1 MKTVEGTKTAADV
14 FVQLYRGFVSRLGRI
29 HFWNPTVRSGVR
41 QDRSFGYEDGEAN
54 VKAGVLR
61 WSLPLLAL
69 FGIGVLARAE
79 NNNCGEPPDPS
90 HYVAQSGDTE
100 DAQHLAV
107 ERNFTGKGHVEFNMC
122 SGELRI
128 ERGHGDR
135 LKLRIETGS
144 APSLKMR
151 AYVKTLDVTA
161 ERVTIS
167 LQFPHRTHAVVVLE
181 LPSSTSLN
189 SQINLGAGKL
199 LFDADAVKGDRE
211 INLGAGDTHLGMVG
225 DRDYASFEAN
235 VGMGSFHDHRPGGAS
250 SHFIISRT
258 YQGKGEGTL
267 QVNVGAGSIDIDP
280 NKGETI

>member
-1 MKTVEGTKTAADV
+1 M
-14 FVQLYRGFVSRLGRI
+14 
-29 HFWNPTVRSGVR
+29 
-41 QDRSFGYEDGEAN
+41 
-54 VKAGVLR
+54 KAGVLR
-61 WSLPLLAL
+61 WILPLLAL
-69 FGIGVLARAE
+69 CGMGLVAQAE

-107 ERNFTGKGHVEFNMC
+107 ERDFTGQGRLEFNMC

-128 ERGHGDR
+128 ERGHGDK
-135 LKLRIETGS
+135 LTLRIETGS
-144 APSLKMR
+144 APALKMR
-151 AYVKTLDVTA
+151 AYVKTLDVA
-161 ERVTIS
+161 ADHVTIS
-167 LQFPHRTHAVVVLE
+167 LEFPHKSHAVVVLE

-199 LFDADAVKGDRE
+199 VFDADGVKGDRE
-211 INLGAGDTHLGMVG
+211 INLGAGDAHLGMVG

-235 VGMGSFHDHRPGGAS
+235 VGMGSFHDHRPGGGS
-250 SHFIISRT
+250 SHFIISRQ

-280 NKGETI
+280 EKGETI